1 MRNMNKIL
9 KFIKNNWALFL
20 ILIIIIIVCFA
31 NKNYLVIS
39 SSSDLIL
46 FITFLA
52 LLWYTYET
60 RKTRLNSEKQIELA
74 LTPVISLELLEN
86 QAAGYNFKLKN
97 VGLGLALYITITDN
111 TVVCR
116 NDAYSLKDNEEK
128 MDNPKF
134 NIPCFLYP
142 GEEKLLTPLQKGEK
156 DLWIIKKHGFFK
168 IEYKNLEGKVYSRKF
183 AIKERCTDE
192 KGWTYYKI
200 ELED

>member
-1 MRNMNKIL
+1 MNKIIRA
-9 KFIKNNWALFL
+9 IKNNVPLLL
-20 ILIIIIIVCFA
+20 ILIIIAIVSFL
-31 NKNYLVIS
+31 NKNHLTIS

-60 RKTRLNSEKQIELA
+60 RKTRLNSEKQIEFA

-97 VGLGLALYITITDN
+97 VGPGLAQDIKITDN

-116 NDAYSLKDNEEK
+116 NNAYSLKDNEEK

-134 NIPCFLYP
+134 NIPCFLYS

-156 DLWIIKKHGFFK
+156 DLWIIKNPGFIK
-168 IEYKNLEGKVYSRKF
+168 IEYKNLEGKIYSRKF
-183 AIKERCTDE
+183 AIKKRCTDE
-192 KGWTYYKI
+192 KGWTYYQI